1 MFQQMFKFLLKKAKK
16 LILANDTESIFKQY
30 KNYCNI
36 DTSTIMLE
44 GSSISIN
51 STSPETR
58 QYVTI
63 GKKGLNR
70 ASFVFESE
78 KGEVIIGNNVHLG
91 GVTFISRNKIVV
103 KDDVT
108 MAWDIT
114 IYDHNSH
121 SILWEERAK
130 DNETC
135 YSDYHNYNGNKVVT
149 KDWSVVRNAPII
161 IESKVWIGFG
171 VLILKGV
178 TIGEGAVIGA
188 KSVVTKDVPA
198 WSVVAGNPAQV
209 VKIIQKAESN

>member
-1 MFQQMFKFLLKKAKK
+1 MLKRLIKYFYKKAKK
-16 LILANDTESIFKQY
+16 LILANDTDSIFKRY
-30 KNYCNI
+30 ENYCSI
-36 DTSTIMLE
+36 DASTILLE
-44 GSSISIN
+44 GSSMTIN
-51 STSPETR
+51 SALPEFR
-58 QYVTI
+58 KYVTI
-63 GKKGLNR
+63 GKQGLNR
-70 ASFVFESE
+70 ASFIFESE
-78 KGEVIIGNNVHLG
+78 KGEVIIGDNVHLG

-121 SILWEERAK
+121 SVYWGERKK

-135 YSDYHNYNGNKVVT
+135 YSDRHNYNGNNVVT
-149 KDWSVVRNAPII
+149 KDWSNVKNAPII

-198 WSVVAGNPAQV
+198 WTVVAGNPAQV
-209 VKIIQKAESN
+209 VKIISQN